1 MKKYCFYIKG
11 NRAEI
16 YPIEHRHG
24 VSISQE
30 QYTEMLLALSK
41 VISIE
46 DFLKQR
52 LFSCGKCRSFSV
64 PAHPLCAVLAK
75 LEELDPVAE
84 IAAPCLKARTD
95 IYPLYFE
102 LLGKPDEI
110 IEKYLDKDDF
120 FYEIQDELQAGDY
133 VIENGEVY
141 QFPYDECVFVFDEKC
156 SCSQIMKI

>member
-11 NRAEI
+11 NRAEFD
-16 YPIEHRHG
+16 PIEHGHG
-24 VSISQE
+24 VSISHK
-30 QYTEMLLALSK
+30 QYTEMLLAVSK

-52 LFSCGKCRSFSV
+52 LFSCGKCRSFSM
-64 PAHPLCAVLAK
+64 PAHPLLAVLAK
-75 LEELDPVAE
+75 LEEFNPVAE
-84 IAAPCLKARTD
+84 MAASSLKVRAD
-95 IYPLYFE
+95 VDPIYFE